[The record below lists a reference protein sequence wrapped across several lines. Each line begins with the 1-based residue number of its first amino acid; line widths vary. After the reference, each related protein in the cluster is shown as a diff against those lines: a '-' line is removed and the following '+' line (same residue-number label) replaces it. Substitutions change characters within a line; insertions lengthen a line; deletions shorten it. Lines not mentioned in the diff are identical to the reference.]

1 MSFQNLLQ
9 GWAARGFADFPGLA
23 IDGSIPLKQELLND
37 LITQSLSPA
46 LGRSASAGPPAD
58 VVAALRPLLKKVEVT
73 AAEGVVT
80 LHFQVRA

>member
-1 MSFQNLLQ
+1 VSLQDLVQ

-37 LITQSLSPA
+37 LIGQALS
-46 LGRSASAGPPAD
+46 SAAGGATSAGPPPD
-58 VVAALRPLLKKVEVT
+58 LVAALRPLLKKVEVT
-73 AAEGVVT
+73 ASEGVVT

>member
-1 MSFQNLLQ
+1 MSLQELVQ

-37 LITQSLSPA
+37 LIATALS
-46 LGRSASAGPPAD
+46 SAGAPSAGPPAD
-58 VVAALRPLLKKVEVT
+58 LVAALRPLLKKVEVT

-80 LHFQVRA
+80 LRFQVRA